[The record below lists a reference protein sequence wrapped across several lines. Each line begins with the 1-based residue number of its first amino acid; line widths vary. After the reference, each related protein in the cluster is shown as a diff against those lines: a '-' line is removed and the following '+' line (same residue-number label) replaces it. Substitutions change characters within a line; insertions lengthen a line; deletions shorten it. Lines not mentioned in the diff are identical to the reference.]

1 MIVSALAS
9 RRLGYSH
16 TFRVVRYNA
25 LQGTGAHGHLQQ
37 HHRSSSTFQGVTE
50 NVSVS
55 ALLWSHGKL
64 AHECAPIHSAGRDI
78 ISRLLD
84 KEEDT
89 RLGSKTGASEV
100 KQHKW
105 FSKIN
110 WGLLRNTEPPVSHVL
125 DIVQI
130 SDCYTPVYSPPCG
143 RGRCA
148 RGHIARFVS
157 LPGCVDPRLT
167 SSVCSDHPCFFKRG
181 GHCELSPNGGIH
193 LTPSRESAKHLL
205 IDTWYP

>member
-1 MIVSALAS
+1 MGNLIASFSFVEYIAPEVIRNSGHTSAVDWWTLGILIYEMIVSALAS

-37 HHRSSSTFQGVTE
+37 HHRSSSAFQGVTE

-130 SDCYTPVYSPPCG
+130 SDCYTPVYSPQCG

-157 LPGCVDPRLT
+157 FTRL
-167 SSVCSDHPCFFKRG
+167 C
-181 GHCELSPNGGIH
+181 
-193 LTPSRESAKHLL
+193 
-205 IDTWYP
+205 